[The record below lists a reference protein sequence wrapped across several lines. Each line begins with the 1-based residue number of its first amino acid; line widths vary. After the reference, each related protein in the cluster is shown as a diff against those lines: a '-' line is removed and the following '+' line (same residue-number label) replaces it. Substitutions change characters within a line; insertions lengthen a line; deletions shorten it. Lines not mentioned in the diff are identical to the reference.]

1 METVVDRN
9 TVYNPIVKP
18 EIDASKL
25 HTIKLMPILDNQ
37 AVNRSCEERAQRTL
51 SKDGVIKM
59 GRSEQSYIDAKPIMY
74 KSKVV
79 SRVHA
84 ELVLRE
90 GKWFVRDAGS
100 SSGTYLNNERL
111 NWTCDD
117 ERDIVPLHSGDV
129 LRLGADFK
137 GGLLPQYR
145 AVRLYVLLDNGADI
159 EKSEFLNSQ
168 LEKLKGVTNEENS
181 DSMEKCALCLDEM
194 KTSDGLF
201 MSPCGHLWHYR
212 CIQEPLSRTYPYFT
226 CLLCR
231 KASFLDEVDDEPMA

>member
-1 METVVDRN
+1 METIVDRN
-9 TVYNPIVKP
+9 TVYNPIEKP
-18 EIDASKL
+18 ELNAIKL
-25 HTIKLMPILDNQ
+25 HTIKLAPIEDNL
-37 AVNRSCEERAQRTL
+37 AINRSSEERALRTL
-51 SKDGVIKM
+51 SKDGIIKM
-59 GRSEQSYIDAKPIMY
+59 GRSEQSYVDAKPIMY

-84 ELVLRE
+84 ELILRN

-111 NWTCDD
+111 NRTNDE
-117 ERDIVPLHSGDV
+117 ERDMVPLHTGDV

-159 EKSEFLNSQ
+159 MKSAFLNTQ
-168 LEKLKGVTNEENS
+168 LEKLKGITDTESSAET
-181 DSMEKCALCLDEM
+181 EKCALCLDDM
-194 KTSDGLF
+194 KASDGLF

-212 CIQEPLSRTYPYFT
+212 CIQEPLSRSYPYFT

-231 KASFLDEVDDEPMA
+231 KACFLDELDDEV